1 MLLLD
6 MRRSA
11 TSRMVG
17 PPLPPRRQYIG
28 TPKRTPL
35 RAAMSNEKMPSD
47 IVATKILGM
56 KNAMQ
61 SRPSRRHV
69 LLTLSSATGASLVG
83 APGLFA
89 QRDGLET
96 STIRL
101 VKIPGICVAP
111 QYIAED
117 LLKAEG
123 FTTVEYFD
131 APRPGDQ
138 YTSFAAGKFDITMA
152 FVAPFI
158 LQVDSGVPIVLLC
171 GIHAGCFELIGTER
185 VRSIRDLKGKTVAV
199 PDLGGAHH
207 TFVASMASYVGVDPK
222 QDINFVTLPV
232 PESIQLL
239 AAGKIDALMG
249 FPPVPQEL
257 REKKIGHVIVTSG
270 LDRPW
275 SQYFCCTVAAHS
287 EFVRKNPIATK
298 RALRAIVKAAN
309 FCAAEPE
316 RAARLIADKGYR
328 YDYALQTMREIRY
341 ARWQD
346 YDPEDTVRFYA
357 LRLREAGMI
366 KSTPQKI
373 IADGTDWRFFNELKR
388 ELKG

>member
-1 MLLLD
+1 MF
-6 MRRSA
+6 RVVRNS
-11 TSRMVG
+11 
-17 PPLPPRRQYIG
+17 
-28 TPKRTPL
+28 
-35 RAAMSNEKMPSD
+35 
-47 IVATKILGM
+47 
-56 KNAMQ
+56 
-61 SRPSRRHV
+61 
-69 LLTLSSATGASLVG
+69 
-83 APGLFA
+83 
-89 QRDGLET
+89 
-96 STIRL
+96 
-101 VKIPGICVAP
+101 
-111 QYIAED
+111 
-117 LLKAEG
+117 
-123 FTTVEYFD
+123 
-131 APRPGDQ
+131 
-138 YTSFAAGKFDITMA
+138 
-152 FVAPFI
+152 
-158 LQVDSGVPIVLLC
+158 
-171 GIHAGCFELIGTER
+171 

-222 QDINFVTLPV
+222 QDINFVTLSV

-239 AAGKIDALMG
+239 SDGKIDALMG

-275 SQYFCCTVAAHS
+275 SQYFCCTVAANG

-316 RAARLIADKGYR
+316 RAARLVADKGYR
-328 YDYALQTMREIRY
+328 YDYALQTMLEIRY
-341 ARWQD
+341 TRWQD

-373 IADGTDWRFFNELKR
+373 IADGTDWRFFNELR
-388 ELKG
+388 HELKG